1 MENVVLSP
9 ELLASVAGILLS
21 LAFSYIPGLRVK
33 WAAVEPDKQRL
44 IMLGLIALTAGA
56 IFGLG
61 CAGWLNINLS
71 CDQAGV
77 QKLISMLILAMIA
90 NQSVYQI
97 SPQPGDVKEAK
108 FI

>member
-44 IMLGLIALTAGA
+44 IMLGLVVLVAGA

-61 CAGWLNINLS
+61 CANWVVVNLA
-71 CDQAGV
+71 CDQSGI
-77 QKLISMLILAMIA
+77 QKLVGIIILALIA
-90 NQSVYQI
+90 NQSVYAI
-97 SPQPGDVKEAK
+97 SPLPADVKDAK